1 MAAIGKQRKSEGSRI
16 PPFVPSPA
24 APHTPG
30 WLVNGHNDDLDHDD
44 DLDDH
49 ADLGDDHDLDDHAD
63 VQDIAN

>member
-1 MAAIGKQRKSEGSRI
+1 MAAIGEQRKSEGSRI

-30 WLVNGHNDDLDHDD
+30 WLVNGHNDHLDNDD

-49 ADLGDDHDLDDHAD
+49 ADL
-63 VQDIAN
+63 QDIAN